1 MLFPL
6 TASPP
11 SGLST
16 LVLPQPVGCARHR
29 RARLWVPAWPDLRY
43 GTIACDEPPHV
54 PDPAALAAPLLL
66 RAPLFAAG
74 PSLPLPGSESI
85 ASAALAGAG
94 GGRVENRVRGRW
106 RGSAAQRGA
115 AAGGQSARTRSVR
128 AAEQEPAGC
137 FTLDVEVQ
145 GSAASTSLI
154 IVYAWKDPLHFNYVH
169 LSTDTARNNR
179 CTTACSTSTA
189 AIASESA
196 TTKGAKPRRRSQVDA
211 CADCLQR
218 LKGLVETSI
227 DGRKNP
233 SLRAADFSL
242 GAGRIG
248 LGSFFNTGSFRKFEL
263 RPGAC

>member
-1 MLFPL
+1 MNRRMFL
-6 TASPP
+6 TLPP
-11 SGLST
+11 
-16 LVLPQPVGCARHR
+16 
-29 RARLWVPAWPDLRY
+29 
-43 GTIACDEPPHV
+43 
-54 PDPAALAAPLLL
+54 LAAPLLL

-74 PSLPLPGSESI
+74 PSLPLPRQRIDCFGRHWLVQAAAEWKTES
-85 ASAALAGAG
+85 
-94 GGRVENRVRGRW
+94 
-106 RGSAAQRGA
+106 
-115 AAGGQSARTRSVR
+115 AAGGEVLQLSVARPQEANPR
-128 AAEQEPAGC
+128 APVQYALLEQEPAGC

-169 LSTDTARNNR
+169 LSTDTAQEQPVHNGVFHVYGGARVRISNDEGPRSLADALKWTPVRIVYN
-179 CTTACSTSTA
+179 
-189 AIASESA
+189 AS
-196 TTKGAKPRRRSQVDA
+196 
-211 CADCLQR
+211 
-218 LKGLVETSI
+218 KGLVETSI